1 MSTSEA
7 GANSQKDISYEEYS
21 VSFVTIEEK
30 DTRFSSKRY
39 IEREGEE
46 QTN

>member
-1 MSTSEA
+1 MSISEA
-7 GANSQKDISYEEYS
+7 GANSQKDISDEEYA

-30 DTRFSSKRY
+30 DTHFSSKSY

-46 QTN
+46 RTN

>member
-7 GANSQKDISYEEYS
+7 GANSQKDISDEEYS

-46 QTN
+46 RTN